1 VVIAYCKY
9 FLKMSFMPGFQD
21 IGITPG
27 AVSAQGNCCPP
38 VFDFRP
44 AGSLFIKKSVF
55 SQLLARKLLTHGRN
69 QLIPCSFVLKDF
81 CRCLLVPVF
90 FLRFR
95 LRNTLSFFQRF
106 VIFVLFLK
114 RQGSSNACLT
124 SFVFRL
130 EIGNQS
136 VWPDSSLVNYAGRIE
151 KMAMETTV
159 NMPRGL
165 AAAQKLMTD
174 K

>member
-1 VVIAYCKY
+1 
-9 FLKMSFMPGFQD
+9 
-21 IGITPG
+21 
-27 AVSAQGNCCPP
+27 
-38 VFDFRP
+38 
-44 AGSLFIKKSVF
+44 
-55 SQLLARKLLTHGRN
+55 
-69 QLIPCSFVLKDF
+69 
-81 CRCLLVPVF
+81 
-90 FLRFR
+90 
-95 LRNTLSFFQRF
+95 
-106 VIFVLFLK
+106 
-114 RQGSSNACLT
+114 
-124 SFVFRL
+124 L